1 MSRHGEIELPF
12 GAESRLFRL
21 GIGQIRAIEE
31 RCNAGIPELLVRLE
45 PLVRGVQAKLT
56 FRQLLQGQLLGTWR
70 IDDVREPLLQ
80 GLIGGGMGSTEAG
93 VLIRAVFDE
102 QISLNFAPLA
112 YLVLEA
118 AWHGPPDDLPGEPP
132 AAPKKPARR
141 RSPKAGRALPT

>member
-1 MSRHGEIELPF
+1 MSRHGEITLAF
-12 GAESRLFRL
+12 GAEERLFRL
-21 GIGQIRAIEE
+21 GLSQIRAIEE
-31 RCNAGIPELLVRLE
+31 RCDAGIPELLVRLE
-45 PLVRGVQAKLT
+45 PLVRGIQANLT
-56 FRQLLQGQLLGTWR
+56 FRQLLQGRMLGAWR

-102 QISLNFAPLA
+102 RISFSFAPLA

-118 AWHGPPDDLPGEPP
+118 AWHGPPDDLPGETP

-141 RSPKAGRALPT
+141 RSPKAGPASPT